1 MALKEISLPYHSQTL
16 GTKIAATFDKF
27 ANVPVSPTTIANHL
41 RRLAGKNAIIN
52 VEKSNDVDHNDINLT
67 AYYDPDEDEDENKPF
82 EVVLILNPKD
92 KQITLDRARWREFAS
107 QVIDYLEHEMIHQ
120 NQYRSRDFHP
130 GKQYRSKAKDPEI
143 KQSQEYLGNSD
154 EIEAHAYNLS
164 SELLRKTAGDYDRTL
179 RLLRNFSVTAMT
191 KDQAGRL
198 LSPNMFAYFKDFGFN
213 TTHPVLKSLMKK
225 TYQYVLLNKKKQERA
240 NKVTKRNS
248 DIEQQEKEFNERK
261 EALDKQLRASY
272 TTIID
277 R

>member
-52 VEKSNDVDHNDINLT
+52 VEKSDGVDHNDINLT

-82 EVVLILNPKD
+82 EVVLILNPND
-92 KQITLDRARWREFAS
+92 KQITMDRARWREFAS